1 MALAADES
9 PERLDA
15 DEQRGR
21 LIVSEHRGRYLW
33 GAQLARGLKVLD
45 AGCGTGYGLRI
56 LQEAGVAQAVGV
68 DISTDAV
75 EQASQAISDERVEVL
90 QADLKELP
98 FSDGEFDLIVCF
110 EVIEHVPE
118 RDAILD
124 ELARVLATEGVLCI
138 STPNRNVYP
147 QGNPH
152 HLHEYQPD
160 EFAKALSERF
170 SHVELHRQTA
180 WLASAIFSSDE
191 FTAGQADG
199 SISTR
204 TVKMEPRDPGE
215 ETFTVALA
223 ARRSIPRVESLL
235 TLGEPFEVRWWQEQI
250 DDGRRSAE
258 ALAARSEALT
268 AHSEA
273 LVARTRQQA
282 TRAEERSLN
291 SARRLLEVEEVLA
304 QASARVFALEQELE
318 TRGEEISALRERAAR
333 AERVMN
339 GIKESL
345 SWRITAPLRALKRR
359 G

>member
-15 DEQRGR
+15 DKQRGR

-56 LQEAGVAQAVGV
+56 LQEAGASQAVGV
-68 DISTDAV
+68 DVSADAIA
-75 EQASQAISDERVEVL
+75 QASEVISDERIEIL
-90 QADLKELP
+90 QANLKELP

-110 EVIEHVPE
+110 EVIEHVSE
-118 RDAILD
+118 RDVILD
-124 ELARVLATEGVLCI
+124 ELARVLAAEGILCI

-147 QGNPH
+147 QGNPY
-152 HLHEYQPD
+152 HLHEYKPD
-160 EFAKALSERF
+160 EFAQALGERF
-170 SHVELHRQTA
+170 SHIELHHQTA

-191 FTAGQADG
+191 FTAGPSDG

-250 DDGRRSAE
+250 DDGRKSAE
-258 ALAARSEALT
+258 ALAL
-268 AHSEA
+268 
-273 LVARTRQQA
+273 RTRQQA
-282 TRAEERSLN
+282 ARAEERSLN
-291 SARRLLEVEEVLA
+291 SARRLLDVEEFLA
-304 QASARVFALEQELE
+304 QSNAGVFALKQELE
-318 TRGEEISALRERAAR
+318 MRSEDIDALREQVAR
-333 AERVMN
+333 GERVMT
-339 GIKESL
+339 GMKDSL

>member
-56 LQEAGVAQAVGV
+56 LQEAGAARVVGV
-68 DISTDAV
+68 DISADAV
-75 EQASQAISDERVEVL
+75 AQASEAISDEHIEVL

-110 EVIEHVPE
+110 EVIEHVLE
-118 RDAILD
+118 RGTILD
-124 ELARVLATEGVLCI
+124 ELTRILAAEGVLCI

-147 QGNPH
+147 RGNPY
-152 HLHEYQPD
+152 HLHEYDPD
-160 EFAKALSERF
+160 EFAQALGERF
-170 SHVELHRQTA
+170 SHLDLHHQTA

-191 FTAGQADG
+191 FTADLSDG

-250 DDGRRSAE
+250 DDGRKSAE
-258 ALAARSEALT
+258 ALA
-268 AHSEA
+268 
-273 LVARTRQQA
+273 ARTRQQA

-304 QASARVFALEQELE
+304 QANARVFALEQELE
-318 TRGEEISALRERAAR
+318 ARGEEIGSLHEQAAH
-333 AERVMN
+333 AERVMI
-339 GIKESL
+339 GMKESV
-345 SWRITAPLRALKRR
+345 SWRITSPLRALKRL

>member
-15 DEQRGR
+15 DEQHGR

-33 GAQLARGLKVLD
+33 GAQLASGLKVLD

-56 LQEAGVAQAVGV
+56 LKEAGAAQTVGVDVSADAVAQA
-68 DISTDAV
+68 SEAM
-75 EQASQAISDERVEVL
+75 SDEHIEVL

-118 RDAILD
+118 REVILD
-124 ELARVLATEGVLCI
+124 ELARVLAADGVLCI

-147 QGNPH
+147 QGNPY
-152 HLHEYQPD
+152 HLHEYEPD
-160 EFAKALSERF
+160 EFAQALGKRF
-170 SHVELHRQTA
+170 SHVDLHRQTA

-191 FTAGQADG
+191 FAADRSDG
-199 SISTR
+199 SIPTR
-204 TVKMEPRDPGE
+204 TVKMESRDPGE

-223 ARRSIPRVESLL
+223 ARRSIPGVESLL
-235 TLGEPFEVRWWQEQI
+235 TLGEPFEVRWWQERI
-250 DDGRRSAE
+250 DDGRKSAEALAASAE
-258 ALAARSEALT
+258 ALAAR
-268 AHSEA
+268 
-273 LVARTRQQA
+273 TRQQA
-282 TRAEERSLN
+282 ASAEARSLN
-291 SARRLLEVEEVLA
+291 SAKRLLEVEEVLA
-304 QASARVFALEQELE
+304 QANARVFALEQELE
-318 TRGEEISALRERAAR
+318 TRGKELHEQVAR
-333 AERVMN
+333 AERVMI
-339 GIKESL
+339 GMKESV